1 MNFAEAFSKKSTETL
16 TENGAL
22 AYNTTDSAMLD
33 FFSTCGALRSRQEY
47 EIADKFAA
55 AFNENPLLATK
66 CAFYCGD
73 IRGGLGERRTF
84 KVVLKWLAENHPEVV
99 RKNFHLVE
107 EYNRWDSLYV
117 LFGTSLES
125 EVLEYLRKVIISDN
139 LILGMLKEKAH
150 ISLLA
155 KWLPSINTSSKATRA
170 LAKKIC
176 KAWDISEKEYRKL
189 LSKLRAH
196 LKIVEKKMSA
206 RAWNDIDF
214 QSVPSYAMKKYRN
227 AFKLKSEAFSDFM
240 NKVKSGEQ
248 TIKADVLYPYDLVR
262 SYIRGY
268 GINSMT
274 DDVIEAQWKALPD
287 YLSGAE
293 SNVIVVADTSGS
305 MFGCDRLPISSA
317 LGLAVYF
324 AQRNKGAYHNLFMNF
339 SSSPRFHKIPEESS
353 LLSILQ
359 GVARA
364 DWGWSTNLESVFRQI
379 LSLAIEEGVS
389 TEEMPKAVV
398 VISDMEIDNCGSTDF
413 VVAMEKLYESK
424 GYKLPKLIFWNVDSR
439 NDTFLTKDKNV
450 LLVGGHATSTFK
462 QLINSIDKTSFELM
476 EDVLMSE
483 RYAPVTLA

>member
-1 MNFAEAFSKKSTETL
+1 MNFAEAFSEKSTETL

-22 AYNTTDSAMLD
+22 AYNTTNSAMLD

-66 CAFYCGD
+66 CVFYCGD

-117 LFGTSLES
+117 LFGTSLEG
-125 EVLEYLRKVIISDN
+125 EVLEYLKNVIFSDN
-139 LILGMLKEKAH
+139 LTLGILKEKAH

-155 KWLPSINTSSKATRA
+155 KWLPSINTSSKVTRA

-176 KAWDISEKEYRKL
+176 EAWDISEKEYRKL

-206 RAWNDIDF
+206 REWNDIDF
-214 QSVPSYAMKKYRN
+214 QSVPSYAMKKYRH
-227 AFKLKSEAFSDFM
+227 AFEEKSTTFSDFM
-240 NKVKSGEQ
+240 NKVKTGEQ

-268 GINSMT
+268 GVNSMV

-287 YLSGAE
+287 YLNGAE

-339 SSSPRFHKIPEESS
+339 SSNPSFHKIPEESS
-353 LLSILQ
+353 LLSTLQ

-364 DWGWSTNLESVFRQI
+364 NWGMNTNLESVFRQI
-379 LSLAIEEGVS
+379 LSLAIEENVS

-398 VISDMEIDNCGSTDF
+398 VVSDMEIDNCGDTDF
-413 VVAMEKLYESK
+413 VAAMDKLYESK
-424 GYKLPKLIFWNVDSR
+424 GYKLPKLIFWNVNSR

-462 QLINSIDKTSFELM
+462 QLINSIDKTAFELM

-483 RYAPVTLA
+483 RYAPVTLT

>member
-1 MNFAEAFSKKSTETL
+1 MPTDASTLDNHKAYIQNWISVLEKDPNVLFAAIKDAEAISDYVLSHAPLALKEIKEHQKTNCADYVKKSVK
-16 TENGAL
+16 
-22 AYNTTDSAMLD
+22 DD
-33 FFSTCGALRSRQEY
+33 FEH
-47 EIADKFAA
+47 
-55 AFNENPLLATK
+55 
-66 CAFYCGD
+66 
-73 IRGGLGERRTF
+73 ER
-84 KVVLKWLAENHPEVV
+84 
-99 RKNFHLVE
+99 
-107 EYNRWDSLYV
+107 
-117 LFGTSLES
+117 
-125 EVLEYLRKVIISDN
+125 
-139 LILGMLKEKAH
+139 
-150 ISLLA
+150 
-155 KWLPSINTSSKATRA
+155 
-170 LAKKIC
+170 
-176 KAWDISEKEYRKL
+176 ISEKEYRKL

-206 RAWNDIDF
+206 GEWNDIDF

-262 SYIRGY
+262 SYIRNY
-268 GINSMT
+268 GINSMI

-287 YLSGAE
+287 YLNGTE

-339 SSSPRFHKIPEESS
+339 SSSPKFYRIPEESS
-353 LLSILQ
+353 LLSILR
-359 GVARA
+359 GVASA
-364 DWGWSTNLESVFRQI
+364 DWGMNTDLESVFRQV

-389 TEEMPKAVV
+389 AEEMPKAIVV
-398 VISDMEIDNCGSTDF
+398 VSDMEIDSCGRVDF
-413 VVAMEKLYESK
+413 VAAMEKLYESK
-424 GYKLPKLIFWNVDSR
+424 GYKLPKLIFWNVNSR

-462 QLINSIDKTSFELM
+462 QLINSIDKTAFEFM